1 MKKILIFILCLTLP
15 TAQCLAIGWGSKASK
30 AAGNLIQ
37 KANEAGN
44 NDTVQEASGRVG
56 EAVGNAGSGQ
66 YNSSWQHTDSAGQ
79 LTPKAQN
86 MADTGIKVAMTG
98 KAVEYTA
105 KAAPHVA
112 WASTSAGYVSA
123 GDYEGATLEA
133 VNGGTRTV
141 VVGYMGKTAGTAVGV
156 WVTGKI
162 GLLYGSWG
170 GPLGALAGF
179 VIGCGAAYLG
189 GEVWDK
195 GIGKGKDAL
204 GQKISDWK
212 AEAQYGGTGGRG
224 PDRANARNNS
234 RNAASTVR
242 QTTRTTSRPS
252 RSGCD
257 GRGSCG
263 RR

>member
-15 TAQCLAIGWGSKASK
+15 TAQCLAMGGGGNAASN
-30 AAGNLIQ
+30 AAGNLVNQ
-37 KANEAGN
+37 ANTAGN
-44 NDTVQEASGRVG
+44 DDTVQEAAGRAG
-56 EAVGNAGSGQ
+56 EAIGNFGSNQ
-66 YNSSWQHTDSAGQ
+66 YNAAWQHTNSTGN
-79 LTPKAQN
+79 LTARAQN
-86 MADTGIKVAMTG
+86 MANTGVKIAMTG

-112 WASTSAGYVSA
+112 WVSTSAGYAST

-141 VVGYMGKTAGTAVGV
+141 VVAHVATAAGV
-156 WVTGKI
+156 WAGGKV
-162 GLLYGSWG
+162 GALCGSWG
-170 GPLGALAGF
+170 GPLGAFAGF
-179 VIGCGAAYLG
+179 VVGCGAAYIG
-189 GEVWDK
+189 GKVWDA

-212 AEAQYGGTGGRG
+212 AESRYGGTGGRG
-224 PDRANARNNS
+224 NQRANARNNA
-234 RNAASTVR
+234 RNATSTVR

-257 GRGSCG
+257 GRGSC
-263 RR
+263 RRR